1 MICLGNIF
9 KCWEQDREIIQIK
22 NCAVVSF
29 LCCRCRTFFVAAS
42 WHPPLDFWKSLHD
55 EMMLWFYGCSN
66 SGFCTQPCSFN
77 WAFLKPH
84 ILLRYV
90 DAFRFLF
97 INVSLNKTSHNLY
110 SSHIHDLCLPVSERS
125 EQMHTVRGQGGQ
137 HLMRPPAYIEI
148 KFKKCSIFHLSPCYL
163 LNVETSFTCFSI
175 FLPLFL

>member
-1 MICLGNIF
+1 MLGERQGNYSDQ
-9 KCWEQDREIIQIK
+9 K
-22 NCAVVSF
+22 
-29 LCCRCRTFFVAAS
+29 LCCGFHFYAVGVGHLFVAAS
-42 WHPPLDFWKSLHD
+42 WHPPFDFWKSLLD
-55 EMMLWFYGCSN
+55 EVMLWFYGCSN
-66 SGFCTQPCSFN
+66 SGFCTQPCCFN
-77 WAFLKPH
+77 WTFLKPH

-137 HLMRPPAYIEI
+137 HLMCPPAYIEI
-148 KFKKCSIFHLSPCYL
+148 KSKKCSIFHLSPCYL